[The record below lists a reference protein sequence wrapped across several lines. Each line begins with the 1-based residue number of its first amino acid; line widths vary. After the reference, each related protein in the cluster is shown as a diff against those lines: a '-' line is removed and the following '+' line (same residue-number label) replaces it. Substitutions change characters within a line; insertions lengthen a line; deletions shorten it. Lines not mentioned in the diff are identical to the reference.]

1 MILFTVVMMLI
12 LTGCNQ
18 GGSGASETTTY
29 ETDGVSHDVGQVLD
43 QDKVTGTTEQAQL
56 TTSPLGEGTTQFTA
70 TVISDIHQ
78 LAPELRAD
86 NKVFDT
92 FLASGDGK
100 LLKYSTEILNA
111 LEEEID
117 TDILIV
123 SGDLTTN
130 GELSSHEWLASYFH
144 EIEAKDVATDNSADV
159 STNTN
164 KNRHTR
170 VFVIPGNHDINN
182 PYARTFVSGKQE
194 VTDTVSPE
202 DFTQIYADF
211 GYNEALSRDPS
222 SLSYVVRLADDFY
235 LVMLDTC
242 KYEDNLSL
250 GYPVTG
256 GALRTSTIEWLLD
269 VDKQIKALSPEGA
282 KVISSSHHNLLSH
295 SPVHNRGFVIDN
307 LQEGTDILDTLG
319 IKLNFSGHIH
329 IQDIISEGDLTEIAT
344 GSLLQYAQT
353 YGVATFTGDSIA
365 YHTQWVDMEG
375 YALLHHLEDPFLL
388 DFKARARE
396 VFRENSVALIG
407 DRVEKGRTPAELEA
421 MKSVFA
427 DLNEGYFAGTDS
439 DAAVK
444 DKIRNGLGYTLW
456 MQEEEGFLGGY
467 VESMLSD
474 ESPDNEFSGDIK

>member
-1 MILFTVVMMLI
+1 ML
-12 LTGCNQ
+12 LTGCDQ
-18 GGSGASETTTY
+18 GGTGAS
-29 ETDGVSHDVGQVLD
+29 
-43 QDKVTGTTEQAQL
+43 GTTNEIKSEKTDADIDNVIETIDQSNFTTEEPELITTQL
-56 TTSPLGEGTTQFTA
+56 GDGTDQFTA
-70 TVISDIHQ
+70 TIISDIHQ

-86 NKVFDT
+86 NKVFET
-92 FLASGDGK
+92 FLSSGDGK
-100 LLKYSTEILNA
+100 LLKYSTELLKA

-144 EIEAKDVATDNSADV
+144 EIEAKDIGADNSTGV

-164 KNRHTR
+164 TSKNRHTR
-170 VFVIPGNHDINN
+170 VFVIPGNHDVNN

-202 DFTQIYADF
+202 EFAKIYGDF

-222 SLSYVVRLADDFY
+222 SLSYMVRLADDFY

-242 KYEDNLSL
+242 KYEENLSL

-256 GALRTSTIEWLLD
+256 GALRASTIEWLMD

-329 IQDIISEGDLTEIAT
+329 IQDIISEGNLTEIAT

-353 YGVATFTGDSIA
+353 YGVATFTGDSIE

-388 DFKARARE
+388 DFKAHARD
-396 VFRENSVALIG
+396 VFRENSVSLIG
-407 DRVEKGRTPAELEA
+407 DRVENSRTPAELEA

-439 DAAVK
+439 DEDKK
-444 DKIRNGLGYTLW
+444 DKIRNSLGFALW
-456 MQEEEGFLGGY
+456 MKEKEGFLGDY

-474 ESPDNEFSGDIK
+474 ESPDNEFSGEI